1 MNGGGIMNQVKNI
14 LHKYLCPDAL
24 VVCEL
29 NEKAGDFVW
38 LEKKGYYNRKT
49 GEETKAGKIYTKQHD
64 KMLTEHFEKIKD
76 KSLEAKN
83 MSELRKE
90 IQKHIKNNPEADI
103 YKDLTETEAFAL
115 RYVNHG
121 HW

>member
-1 MNGGGIMNQVKNI
+1 MNQITNI

-29 NEKAGDFVW
+29 SEKAGDFIW

-49 GEETKAGKIYTKQHD
+49 GEETKAGQAYTKQHD
-64 KMLTEHFEKIKD
+64 KLLTKHFEKVKD
-76 KSLEAKN
+76 KSLETRN
-83 MSELRKE
+83 LTELRRE
-90 IQKHIKNNPEADI
+90 IQKYIKNNPKIDI
-103 YKDLTETEAFAL
+103 YRDLTETEAFAL